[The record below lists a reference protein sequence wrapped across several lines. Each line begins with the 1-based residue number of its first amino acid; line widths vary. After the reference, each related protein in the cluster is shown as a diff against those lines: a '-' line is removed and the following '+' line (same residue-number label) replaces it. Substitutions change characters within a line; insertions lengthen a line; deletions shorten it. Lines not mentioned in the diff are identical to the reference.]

1 MKKRLSKPLLEK
13 KPDMKKLLWIPTL
26 LFFAAAGAQ
35 TQSGWGLRAGIQYP
49 QNGDLKTSIASV
61 EQDVSTGADQRS
73 GWHIGASRMM
83 YLGGFYLKP
92 ELVFAQTSSNYQAQG
107 LVADLSDEFKLTQQH
122 IELPVLVGFSVLGP
136 VHLSAGPQFRYLLHE
151 QVSGIKDLNVD
162 QVGDQWTLGLQ
173 WGVGFHTN
181 RWAIEVR
188 MDRGLNAQ
196 ESAIVQ
202 RNTPQW
208 SSRIDERKSQWLLG
222 VTYQLSRD

>member
-1 MKKRLSKPLLEK
+1 LLEK

-61 EQDVSTGADQRS
+61 EQDLSSGADQRS
-73 GWHIGASRMM
+73 GWHIGASRMI

-92 ELVFAQTSSNYQAQG
+92 ELVFAQTSSNYQTQG
-107 LVADLSDEFKLTQQH
+107 LAADLSDEFKLTQQH

-136 VHLSAGPQFRYLLHE
+136 VHLSAGPQFRYLLQE

-208 SSRIDERKSQWLLG
+208 SSRIDQRKSQWLLG